1 MSSFRLKKV
10 ESLLQREI
18 GSILLN
24 GKVKDPRVDSFL
36 TVSGVKVSKDIA
48 YAKVFISSFKN
59 EESLARAVEALNHA
73 SGFIQSLL
81 NRHLKMRYTP
91 RLNFVA
97 DTSIKEGFEMIRKIE
112 ELGS

>member
-18 GSILLN
+18 GLIILN

-36 TVSGVKVSKDIA
+36 TVSSVKVSKDIA

-59 EESLARAVEALNHA
+59 ESSLARAVEALNHA
-73 SGFIQSLL
+73 AGFIQSLL

-91 RLNFVA
+91 RLKFFA

-112 ELGS
+112 ELES